1 MTKLFLY
8 VTTAALISTMLLTTA
23 CSGQSPTN
31 ATIDEDQL
39 AASTSPKAR
48 KIDSLISTYARYGD
62 FNGAILVAEVGKV
75 LFRQGFG
82 LADMERDIPNTSTT
96 KFRIGSVTKQFTA
109 MLIMQLV
116 ADGKLE
122 LHVPIAN
129 YLPGYPRENGQKI
142 TVHHLLTHS
151 SGIPNNYA
159 STKATRNRPDAYT
172 AAELVDEFS
181 NLPLLFTPGEKF
193 DYSNAGYTL
202 LGYIIE
208 TVTEKRYEDV
218 LQERI
223 FTPLGMKNT
232 GYDKHRALIKTR
244 AAGYFQSWGDH
255 YNANYVDMSTVYAAG
270 ALYSTV
276 EDLFLWDQALYT
288 GQLLPREYLDMLFT
302 RHIPDS
308 DEGGDYGYGWTI
320 KKKPIGNS
328 GNHATSI
335 GHDGVIDGFCAVF
348 TRIPDTKSTI
358 ILLSN
363 VRRAPLNTMTQGIMG
378 ILYDQPYDF
387 PRRSLAYSLLEIA
400 EKDGI
405 AKGIEH
411 FEAMKDNSAYYL
423 SEDELNV
430 VSYKF
435 LQSDR
440 PEDAAAVLKLGISAF
455 PDAFNLY
462 DSYGEVLR
470 KLGKPDEA
478 IENYLKSVKLNPG
491 NENGWRI
498 LEELGVDTAS
508 LKQ

>member
-8 VTTAALISTMLLTTA
+8 VTTAALVSTMLLTTA
-23 CSGQSPTN
+23 CSGQSPAN
-31 ATIDEDQL
+31 EMAEDGQL

-62 FNGAILVAEVGKV
+62 FNGAILVAEAGKV

-82 LADMERDIPNTSTT
+82 LADMEWNIPNTSTT

-129 YLPGYPRENGQKI
+129 YLPGYPQENGQKI

-159 STKATRNRPDAYT
+159 STKASKKRPDAYT

-193 DYSNAGYTL
+193 DYSNAGYNL
-202 LGYIIE
+202 LGY
-208 TVTEKRYEDV
+208 
-218 LQERI
+218 L
-223 FTPLGMKNT
+223 
-232 GYDKHRALIKTR
+232 
-244 AAGYFQSWGDH
+244 
-255 YNANYVDMSTVYAAG
+255 
-270 ALYSTV
+270 
-276 EDLFLWDQALYT
+276 
-288 GQLLPREYLDMLFT
+288 
-302 RHIPDS
+302 
-308 DEGGDYGYGWTI
+308 I

-478 IENYLKSVKLNPG
+478 IENYLKSVKLNPD
-491 NENGWRI
+491 NENGWKM